1 MEINIIVP
9 LFKSKS
15 NLSNLKD
22 FILQLSSDFNI
33 SEIVFVDDNCP
44 EQSGREIGIIFKGF
58 AIPIKTLFLKPNIG
72 SFMAI
77 REAFKHS
84 DNNPSLV
91 FSADQQESRETLKDM
106 ANQLLLKSDLV
117 LGCRAKRE
125 DPLFVKFFSYIFWRF
140 FSKFVNPNFPKNGV
154 DIFGLSKELRVS
166 YLKHSNPHQNMFS
179 ELIKLTSDIS
189 YVNYVRLKRSVGK
202 SSWTFSK
209 KLDYAGDTFFLNSK
223 LPITLLYW
231 LSIIGFLISI
241 PIIILV
247 FFSSSETFWFPSLV
261 TNLAFMLLF
270 SSLNFLAFALIGSYL
285 LRIQKL
291 LINVSPRVKI
301 ESND

>member
-1 MEINIIVP
+1 MKINIIVP

-15 NLSNLKD
+15 NLPDLKD
-22 FILQLSSDFNI
+22 FILDLSSDINI

-44 EQSGREIGIIFKGF
+44 EKSGKEVGIVFKDF
-58 AIPIKTLFLKPNIG
+58 ALPIKILFLHPNIG

-91 FSADQQESRETLKDM
+91 FSADQQESTETLKKI

-117 LGCRAKRE
+117 LGCRTKRG
-125 DPLFVKFFSYIFWRF
+125 DPIYVKFFSYIFWRF
-140 FSKFVNPNFPKNGV
+140 YSKFVNHNFPKNGV
-154 DIFGLSKELRVS
+154 DIFGLSEELRSS
-166 YLKHSNPHQNMFS
+166 YLEHSNPHQNMFS

-231 LSIIGFLISI
+231 ISTFGFLISI
-241 PIIILV
+241 PTILISL
-247 FFSSSETFWFPSLV
+247 FSSSDILRFPGFL
-261 TNLAFMLLF
+261 TNLALLMLFF
-270 SSLNFLAFALIGSYL
+270 SINFIAFAIIGSYL